1 MPTAK
6 KSTDRKKPSKKTVPK
21 TNQKP
26 TKKVEKPTD
35 TEVKKSKKKAS
46 LKQVFVHLWG
56 DIKDLTHRIVKR
68 EKGFLKRRP
77 HRSFRL
83 TRRRDYRRSLDIPGY
98 WSFTN
103 SVRSLL
109 WKNKKLFAGLALI
122 YIVASI
128 IISGFSG
135 QETYSSLVQSLKDAG
150 GDLFDGNLGGIGKA
164 SLLLTASITSGL
176 TPDVTQAQTVMGSL
190 AVFFAWLV
198 TIWLVRQ
205 VMAGNKPRI
214 RDGLYNAG
222 SPILSTILM
231 GFLIIIQLI
240 PLAVAVIVYS
250 AADTSGLLEG
260 GVSAM
265 LVWSA
270 VVLLAILSTY
280 WLSSSVMAM
289 VIVALPGMYPM
300 RAIKVAGDVVVGRR
314 IRMLFR
320 YLWLAVIVIVLWAV
334 IMIPIILFD
343 DWLKG
348 FVPGL
353 TWLPIVPFLIIAM
366 AALTI
371 IFVTTYIYM
380 LYRRVM
386 DGESEGK

>member
-1 MPTAK
+1 MPAAK
-6 KSTDRKKPSKKTVPK
+6 KPTDRKKPSKKTAAK
-21 TNQKP
+21 TTQKP
-26 TKKVEKPTD
+26 TKNI
-35 TEVKKSKKKAS
+35 KKSASKSENATKKAS
-46 LKQVFVHLWG
+46 LKQVFVHLGG
-56 DIKDLTHRIVKR
+56 DIKTIVRKIVKR
-68 EKGFLKRRP
+68 EKGFLRRRP

-103 SVRSLL
+103 SVRALL
-109 WKNKKLFAGLALI
+109 WKNKKLFGGLALV

-128 IISGFSG
+128 VISGFSG

-150 GDLFDGNLGGIGKA
+150 GGLFEGDLGGVGKA

-176 TPDVTQAQTVMGSL
+176 TPDVTQAQTVMASL

-205 VMAGNKPRI
+205 VMAGNKPKI

-231 GFLIIIQLI
+231 GFLVIIQLI
-240 PLAVAVIVYS
+240 PLAVAVIIYS

-270 VVLLAILSTY
+270 VVLLAILSVY
-280 WLSSSVMAM
+280 WLSSSIMAM
-289 VIVALPGMYPM
+289 VIIALPGMYPM

-314 IRMLFR
+314 MRMLFR
-320 YLWLAVIVIVLWAV
+320 YLWLAVIVVVLWAV
-334 IMIPIILFD
+334 IMIPVILFD

-348 FVPGL
+348 FVPSL
-353 TWLPIVPFLIIAM
+353 NWLPLVPFLIVAM
-366 AALTI
+366 AAFTI
-371 IFVTTYIYM
+371 IFATTYIYM

-386 DGESEGK
+386 DAESTSK